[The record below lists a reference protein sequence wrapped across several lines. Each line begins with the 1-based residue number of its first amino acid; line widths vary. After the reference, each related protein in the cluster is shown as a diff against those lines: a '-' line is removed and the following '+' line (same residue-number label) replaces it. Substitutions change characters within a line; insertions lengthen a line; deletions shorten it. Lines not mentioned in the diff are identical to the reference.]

1 MSPKLAQQ
9 LAERIADEVMAADW
23 PVGSL
28 LGTER
33 ELCERYGVSR
43 NVLREAIRILEFQEV
58 VFMREGAGGG
68 LTVTA
73 PTSASVAECAV
84 VYLEGKGLTPG
95 ELFEARVIIESLA
108 ARLAAENAT
117 EATAGRLRTALELE
131 ETLEHRR
138 EPGVAVPDSLHMTIA
153 DLSGNP
159 LIRLLEEVFQHI
171 TVHLFPRAL
180 FNERRNVI
188 RTSHKK
194 IAGAIQNGDAD
205 LAERYMVAHL
215 TAAGAELDDA

>member
-23 PVGSL
+23 PVGSS

-33 ELCERYGVSR
+33 ELCQRYGVSR
-43 NVLREAIRILEFQEV
+43 NILREAIRILEFQEV

-68 LTVTA
+68 LMVTA

-95 ELFEARVIIESLA
+95 ELFEARVIIEGLA
-108 ARLAAENAT
+108 ARLAAANTSET
-117 EATAGRLRTALELE
+117 TPDRLRAALELE
-131 ETLEHRR
+131 ETLDHRR
-138 EPGVAVPDSLHMTIA
+138 EPGTAAPDSLHMAIA

-159 LIRLLEEVFQHI
+159 LIRLFEEVFLHI
-171 TVHLFPRAL
+171 SVHLFPRPL
-180 FNERRNVI
+180 FNEHRNVI
-188 RTSHKK
+188 RTSHQK
-194 IAGAIQNGDAD
+194 IAAAIQGGDAD
-205 LAERYMVAHL
+205 LAEKYMVAHL
-215 TAAGAELDDA
+215 TAAGAELGDS